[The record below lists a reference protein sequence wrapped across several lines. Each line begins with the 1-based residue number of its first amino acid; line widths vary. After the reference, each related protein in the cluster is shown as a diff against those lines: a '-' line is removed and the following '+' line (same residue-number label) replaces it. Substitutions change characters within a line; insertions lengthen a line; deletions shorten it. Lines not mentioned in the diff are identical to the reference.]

1 MIIFCAVF
9 RPFFLF
15 DSDKAATDRD
25 NPFPPAVDQHQ
36 NYWCQDSDL
45 CLFYGLLCIGAFSLF
60 TRRVL
65 EERSKSSMS
74 ACNFTFSPP
83 SKVGLYARWT
93 RYLHRWS
100 RNLVERLTC
109 TMFSD
114 IFESITRSWHDL
126 IDSLFRWIRL
136 NLNTFFFF

>member
-45 CLFYGLLCIGAFSLF
+45 RLFYGLLCIGAFSLF

-83 SKVGLYARWT
+83 SKVGLYGKMNKVSSS
-93 RYLHRWS
+93 LIP
-100 RNLVERLTC
+100 LVERLTC